1 MQSNKFDNQLQEKLN
16 PRTIAPS
23 PKSWDRLDAM
33 LSVQEEK
40 KPRKGFLWLYIAASF
55 LVFFGL
61 GIFLFNSDGNVK
73 INTQIPVMVEAEKS
87 KEAEKIKDAVEPTV
101 INQIGIEKTQPVLVQ
116 NEINPSKGVNSIQ
129 KTTTIS
135 NKTNSVQEHDNNANP
150 TYHLQPTTSNAF
162 KYISPENLLAEV
174 QNEKKTVSSENK
186 INKKA
191 SVKIDANALL
201 STVEKELDDS
211 YRETNLDKLNKNF
224 NAIKTAIVNR
234 NYE

>member
-16 PRTIAPS
+16 ARTIAPS

-55 LVFFGL
+55 FVFFGI
-61 GIFLFNSDGNVK
+61 GIFLFNSDENVK

-87 KEAEKIKDAVEPTV
+87 KEAEKIKDVVEPTESD
-101 INQIGIEKTQPVLVQ
+101 QIGIKKTQPVLVQ
-116 NEINPSKGVNSIQ
+116 NEINPSKSVNSI
-129 KTTTIS
+129 KEKTTIS
-135 NKTNSVQEHDNNANP
+135 NKSNSVQESDNNANP

>member
-1 MQSNKFDNQLQEKLN
+1 M
-16 PRTIAPS
+16 
-23 PKSWDRLDAM
+23 
-33 LSVQEEK
+33 
-40 KPRKGFLWLYIAASF
+40 
-55 LVFFGL
+55 
-61 GIFLFNSDGNVK
+61 
-73 INTQIPVMVEAEKS
+73 
-87 KEAEKIKDAVEPTV
+87 
-101 INQIGIEKTQPVLVQ
+101 VQ

-150 TYHLQPTTSNAF
+150 AHNLQPTISNAY

>member
-1 MQSNKFDNQLQEKLN
+1 MQSNKFDNQIREKLTA
-16 PRTIAPS
+16 RTIEPNA
-23 PKSWDRLDAM
+23 KSWDRLDAM

-55 LVFFGL
+55 FVFFGL
-61 GIFLFNSDGNVK
+61 GVFLFNSDENVEF
-73 INTQIPVMVEAEKS
+73 NTQNPVLVAVDKTIDSVEKNKAE
-87 KEAEKIKDAVEPTV
+87 EVL
-101 INQIGIEKTQPVLVQ
+101 IESQQPVVVQ
-116 NEINPSKGVNSIQ
+116 NEINPSKSVNSIKE
-129 KTTTIS
+129 KTTIF
-135 NKTNSVQEHDNNANP
+135 NKSNSVQENDNKANP
-150 TYHLQPTTSNAF
+150 AYNLQTATSNTY

-174 QNEKKTVSSENK
+174 QNEQITVTSERK
-186 INKKA
+186 INRKSA
-191 SVKIDANALL
+191 VKVDANSLL

>member
-1 MQSNKFDNQLQEKLN
+1 MQSNKFDNQIREKLN
-16 PRTIAPS
+16 ARTIEPNA
-23 PKSWDRLDAM
+23 KSWDRLDAM

-55 LVFFGL
+55 FVFFGL
-61 GIFLFNSDGNVK
+61 GIFLFNSDKNIE
-73 INTQIPVMVEAEKS
+73 INTQNPVLVAVDKTIDSVEKS
-87 KEAEKIKDAVEPTV
+87 KAEEIL
-101 INQIGIEKTQPVLVQ
+101 IESQQPVVVQ
-116 NEINPSKGVNSIQ
+116 NEINLSKSVNSI
-129 KTTTIS
+129 KEKTTIS
-135 NKTNSVQEHDNNANP
+135 NKSNSVQESDNNANP
-150 TYHLQPTTSNAF
+150 TYHLQPTTSSAY

-174 QNEKKTVSSENK
+174 QNEKKNLSSESNVS
-186 INKKA
+186 KKP

>member
-16 PRTIAPS
+16 ARTIAPS

-55 LVFFGL
+55 FVFFGL
-61 GIFLFNSDGNVK
+61 GVFLFNSDENVE
-73 INTQIPVMVEAEKS
+73 INTQNPVLVAVDKTIDSVEKNKAE
-87 KEAEKIKDAVEPTV
+87 EIL
-101 INQIGIEKTQPVLVQ
+101 IESQQPVVVQ
-116 NEINPSKGVNSIQ
+116 NEINLSKSVNSIKE
-129 KTTTIS
+129 KTTIF
-135 NKTNSVQEHDNNANP
+135 NKSNSVQENDNKANP
-150 TYHLQPTTSNAF
+150 TYNLQPTTSSAY

-174 QNEKKTVSSENK
+174 QNEKKNLSSESNVS
-186 INKKA
+186 KKP

-201 STVEKELDDS
+201 SKVEKELDES
-211 YRETNLDKLNKNF
+211 YRETTLDKLNKNF
-224 NAIKTAIVNR
+224 NAVKSAIVNR

>member
-16 PRTIAPS
+16 ARTIAPS

-55 LVFFGL
+55 FVFFGI
-61 GIFLFNSDGNVK
+61 GIFLFNSDENVK

-87 KEAEKIKDAVEPTV
+87 KEAEKIKDVVEPTESD
-101 INQIGIEKTQPVLVQ
+101 QIGIKKTQPVLVQ
-116 NEINPSKGVNSIQ
+116 NEINPSKSVNSI
-129 KTTTIS
+129 KEKTTIS
-135 NKTNSVQEHDNNANP
+135 NKSNSVQESDNKANP
-150 TYHLQPTTSNAF
+150 TYNLQPTTSSAY

-174 QNEKKTVSSENK
+174 QNEKKNLSSESNVS
-186 INKKA
+186 KKP

-201 STVEKELDDS
+201 SKVEKELDES
-211 YRETNLDKLNKNF
+211 YRETTLDKLNKNF
-224 NAIKTAIVNR
+224 NAVKSAIVNR